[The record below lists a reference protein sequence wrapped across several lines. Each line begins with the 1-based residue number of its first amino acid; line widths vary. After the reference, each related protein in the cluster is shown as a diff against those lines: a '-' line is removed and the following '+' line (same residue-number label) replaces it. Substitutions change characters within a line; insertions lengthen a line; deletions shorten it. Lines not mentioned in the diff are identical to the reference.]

1 MEVAPAQRQQR
12 PCARAWPGRTRSGT
26 YSCAPVPS
34 PACLPGH
41 SILAP
46 KAARRVGAVE
56 CGGAAA
62 AAGLMT
68 MPSPARGGQR
78 VAVERLA
85 REAARSSR
93 GPTRA
98 CDGPGWHPLASAS
111 RRSTWATAFAFV
123 HAATVISQRGCDL
136 DGS

>member
-1 MEVAPAQRQQR
+1 M
-12 PCARAWPGRTRSGT
+12 G
-26 YSCAPVPS
+26 
-34 PACLPGH
+34 
-41 SILAP
+41 
-46 KAARRVGAVE
+46 AAE

-68 MPSPARGGQR
+68 MTSPARGGQR

-111 RRSTWATAFAFV
+111 RRSTWATAFGDRYISSDGPANKGLAMYTAVPSRYVRLSDPYLSTTVCMLLV
-123 HAATVISQRGCDL
+123 HVILKTPD
-136 DGS
+136 